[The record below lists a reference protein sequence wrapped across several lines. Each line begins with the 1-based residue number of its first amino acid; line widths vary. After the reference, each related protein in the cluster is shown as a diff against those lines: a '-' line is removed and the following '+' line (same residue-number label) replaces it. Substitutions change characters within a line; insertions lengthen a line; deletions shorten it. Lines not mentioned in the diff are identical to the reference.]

1 MFLYAYVNVPATAV
15 IANPNTPKPF
25 EPTLKTVLSFPV
37 LLPDKPIKL
46 VNLDKPL
53 LFLAVVLTIDVPAAE
68 CAAAFIP
75 ASTLFLAIT
84 LFNPA

>member
-15 IANPNTPKPF
+15 IASPNTPKPF